1 MKNEEVKYLLKLFTI
16 IDNSDIEEKNSKEF
30 KKIYK
35 KLNVIDEQIKTSEIY
50 KEEMRNLQE
59 ILNNLEKE
67 DFEKEN
73 NLEKEEVM

>member
-16 IDNSDIEEKNSKEF
+16 IDNSEIEEKNSKEF

-35 KLNVIDEQIKTSEIY
+35 KLNIIDEKIKTSEIY
-50 KEEMRNLQE
+50 NEEMRNLQE

>member
-35 KLNVIDEQIKTSEIY
+35 KLNIIDEQMKTSEIY
-50 KEEMRNLQE
+50 NEEMRNLQE

>member
-35 KLNVIDEQIKTSEIY
+35 KLNIIDEQIKTSEIY
-50 KEEMRNLQE
+50 NEEMRNLQE

>member
-16 IDNSDIEEKNSKEF
+16 IDNSEIEEKNSKEF